1 MEMLN
6 EQALLSSIPLKV
18 SCLLLPL
25 LIRAVLRKQS
35 DISHLHFSINL
46 RGGHILNLSLKFEIA

>member
-6 EQALLSSIPLKV
+6 EQALLSSFPLKV

-46 RGGHILNLSLKFEIA
+46 RGGRILNGSLKFEIA